1 MKNLCKFLM
10 VATVT
15 LFSLFNSTMVQAKE
29 DIQNKVYKIAVDPA
43 YPPFSFKQGNDFVGI
58 EIDLIKAIAENQNFK
73 YELKFMNFDGVI
85 PGIVSGQI
93 DGAIDGINV
102 TDARRKVVDFS
113 DGYFD
118 TGLCVVV
125 RDDYN
130 EIKTIEDLK
139 DKKAAVKKATYG
151 MAFAEEYKDLY
162 NLSIDYYLLTP
173 DVVLAV
179 KNKNADFFMEDYPV
193 ISYQIKIGEHKGLK
207 IALRDIYGSSQ
218 YAFAVKKGSNQ
229 ELLKMFNQGLKAIKE
244 NGTYEA
250 ILNKYL

>member
-1 MKNLCKFLM
+1 MSKFFKFILLSISLIYACF
-10 VATVT
+10 ATT
-15 LFSLFNSTMVQAKE
+15 LAHADQVK
-29 DIQNKVYKIAVDPA
+29 DKVYKIAVDPA
-43 YPPFSFKQGNDFVGI
+43 YPPFSFKQGDDFVGI

-85 PGIVSGQI
+85 PGIVTGQL

-102 TDARRKVVDFS
+102 TDERRKVVDFS

-125 RDDYN
+125 RDDN
-130 EIKTIEDLK
+130 NDIKTIDDLK
-139 DKKAAVKKATYG
+139 NKKVAVKKATYG

-162 NLSIDYYLLTP
+162 NLKIDYYLLTP
-173 DVVLAV
+173 DMVLAV

-207 IALRDIYGSSQ
+207 VALRDIYGASE

-229 ELLKMFNQGLKAIKE
+229 QLLKMFNQGLKAIKE
-244 NGTYEA
+244 NGTYDA